1 MTKQAAI
8 QSNYF
13 DRAGIVTPKQLDLFK
28 KINAKQD
35 RAVFGI
41 FYSNPSKEFS
51 PFMIQDECRKQGL
64 HYEITSVRRSI
75 HSIAKA
81 GKIICTGSVMERLG
95 KPNLTYKLK

>member
-8 QSNYF
+8 QSTYY
-13 DRAGIVTPKQLDLFK
+13 DRANIVTPKQLDLFK

-35 RAVFGI
+35 RAIYGI
-41 FYSNPSKEFS
+41 FYSNPDRSFT
-51 PFMIQDECRKQGL
+51 PFQIQDFCKAQGL

-81 GKIICTGSVMERLG
+81 GKIIVTGSMIERFG